1 MDAKTAVR
9 KHEQNMHPGQ
19 KPTKLKAGGKTNAD
33 MLKYGRN
40 MAKVFG
46 LTYAGMLGG
55 PAIIGWLA
63 SLSDLGTALWVG
75 ALLGALIA
83 LGSLLIKNNKES

>member
-9 KHEQNMHPGQ
+9 KHEKNMHPGQ

-40 MAKVFG
+40 MAKVINQRSPG
-46 LTYAGMLGG
+46 RK
-55 PAIIGWLA
+55 
-63 SLSDLGTALWVG
+63 G
-75 ALLGALIA
+75 A
-83 LGSLLIKNNKES
+83 